1 MSEQVEIMK
10 VEGLDE
16 PKRGQLAELLIY
28 VVADGASVG
37 FLAPLS
43 RDEALDYWDHV
54 LGPDVLLW
62 AAAINGKVVGTVQ
75 LHLAIKANGAHRA
88 EVAKLMVHPGYRKKG
103 IGRRLMERVERA
115 ALEARRSLLILDTR
129 EGDPSNLL
137 YQSLGYR
144 AAGRIP
150 GYARSSDGR
159 LEATVFYYKQ
169 L

>member
-1 MSEQVEIMK
+1 M
-10 VEGLDE
+10 
-16 PKRGQLAELLIY
+16 
-28 VVADGASVG
+28 
-37 FLAPLS
+37 
-43 RDEALDYWDHV
+43 
-54 LGPDVLLW
+54 
-62 AAAINGKVVGTVQ
+62 
-75 LHLAIKANGAHRA
+75 
-88 EVAKLMVHPGYRKKG
+88 MVHPGYRKKG

-115 ALEARRSLLILDTR
+115 ALEEQRSLLILDTR